1 MGMSR
6 SELCAASIAGVVF
19 ACGAA
24 VGGSAGEAPA
34 RAGAHAEVGE
44 SRDEHA
50 LPEAGSSRR
59 RAIVSRAVTFAVRN
73 TNTSTLPCPS
83 DGAPYEVK
91 GHLVAPRSAVSR
103 SKAGKRGVT
112 LYLHGRGF
120 GEFLWNFTSVPS
132 QNYATAQARAGH
144 ASVVIDR
151 IGYGASGHP
160 VGNQSCVGSQA
171 DVVHQIV
178 GKLRSGDYSIDAGGA
193 PAFKKVALAGQST
206 GAQIAN
212 IEAYSFRDIDALIIV
227 ALSSQTTSRASLV
240 FGETREVCLKGGE
253 PSGPGGPGGY
263 AFNFGQTPTAFK
275 STMFH
280 KARKSVVD
288 AVTALRNRDPCGDT
302 LSLLTA
308 LLRQKSALPKIRVPV
323 LVICGKNDALFVR
336 RGCEAQKLFYSGS
349 RSASLAL
356 VPRAGHAPMLER
368 TAPIFQA
375 KVSRWLK
382 KRRF

>member
-1 MGMSR
+1 MSMSR
-6 SELCAASIAGVVF
+6 SKLCAALVASVVF
-19 ACGAA
+19 ACGAV
-24 VGGSAGEAPA
+24 VGGLAGEAPA
-34 RAGAHAEVGE
+34 RADAQAEAEVSKSGRSGAE
-44 SRDEHA
+44 PR
-50 LPEAGSSRR
+50 SSRR

-73 TNTSTLPCPS
+73 TNTSALACPS

-103 SKAGKRGVT
+103 SKGGKSGVT

-151 IGYGASGHP
+151 IGYGTSGHP
-160 VGNQSCVGSQA
+160 DGNQSCVGSQA
-171 DVVHQIV
+171 DVAHQIV
-178 GKLRSGDYSIDAGGA
+178 GKLRSGDYSIGAGSG
-193 PAFKKVALAGQST
+193 PRFKKVALAGQST

-227 ALSSQTTSRASLV
+227 ALSSQTTPRASLV
-240 FGETREVCLKGGE
+240 FGETRGVCLRGGE
-253 PSGPGGPGGY
+253 ASRPGRPGGY
-263 AFNFGQTPTAFK
+263 AYNFGQTPGAFV

-280 KARKSVVD
+280 EARKSVVD
-288 AVTALRNRDPCGDT
+288 AVTALRYRDPCGDT
-302 LSLLTA
+302 LSLLSA
-308 LLRQKSALPKIRVPV
+308 LLRQRSALPKIKVPV

-336 RGCEAQKLFYSGS
+336 QGCQAQKDFYSGS

-368 TAPIFQA
+368 TAPIFRA
-375 KVSRWLK
+375 RVSRWLK